1 MGALEEQVAVVMSA
15 AEGAGAA
22 IAAAYRWEGAR
33 VLAGGPPEATGR
45 IGIERV
51 IDEAVHE
58 HGRVDVVVLG
68 TAGPA
73 GSGPVATMSDDDWA
87 REIDLGLNRVFWGV
101 RRALHHM
108 VPRRSGR
115 IVVTSTVEAKLPR
128 AGATGY
134 VAAMHAV
141 AGLVKSV
148 AREAGTDGVAVNAI
162 LAGPLN
168 GPAHEL
174 SKLGR
179 PNTLDELARVA
190 VLLASPRVTSIT
202 GCMFPVDGGAMPY

>member
-1 MGALEEQVAVVMSA
+1 
-15 AEGAGAA
+15 
-22 IAAAYRWEGAR
+22 
-33 VLAGGPPEATGR
+33 
-45 IGIERV
+45 
-51 IDEAVHE
+51 
-58 HGRVDVVVLG
+58 
-68 TAGPA
+68 
-73 GSGPVATMSDDDWA
+73 
-87 REIDLGLNRVFWGV
+87 
-101 RRALHHM
+101 
-108 VPRRSGR
+108 
-115 IVVTSTVEAKLPR
+115 
-128 AGATGY
+128 
-134 VAAMHAV
+134 
-141 AGLVKSV
+141 VKSV